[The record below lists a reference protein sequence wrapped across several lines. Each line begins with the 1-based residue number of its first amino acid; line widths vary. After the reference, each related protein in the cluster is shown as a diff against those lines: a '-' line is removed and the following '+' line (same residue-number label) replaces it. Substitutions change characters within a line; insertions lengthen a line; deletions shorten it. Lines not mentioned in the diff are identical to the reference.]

1 MGMPHLRISH
11 VFGSTLTEI
20 PFKLMQESVALQSFV
35 EGNATDKVACD
46 DFVGQCSRVILQLE
60 EDEYMFQYIQAHT

>member
-1 MGMPHLRISH
+1 
-11 VFGSTLTEI
+11 
-20 PFKLMQESVALQSFV
+20 MQESVALQSFV

-46 DFVGQCSRVILQLE
+46 DFVGQCSRVILQME